1 MNILRL
7 LSLAMLSCALL
18 IGCGQID
25 QTMKYLE
32 QADAVAAD
40 LEAITGIKPT
50 TSAQWENDEFKEFV
64 VEFSQTPD
72 DFSPGELRA
81 HARQLVATYFGSS
94 PRQLTVLLTDA
105 DH

>member
-1 MNILRL
+1 MIILRFFSLTL
-7 LSLAMLSCALL
+7 LACALL

-25 QTMKYLE
+25 QAVKYLE

-40 LEAITGIKPT
+40 LEAITGIRPT
-50 TSAQWENDEFKEFV
+50 TSAQWDNDEFKEFV

-72 DFSPGELRA
+72 DFSPGEVRT
-81 HARQLVATYFGSS
+81 HARQLVATYFSSS
-94 PRQLTVLLTDA
+94 PQQLTVKFKDA